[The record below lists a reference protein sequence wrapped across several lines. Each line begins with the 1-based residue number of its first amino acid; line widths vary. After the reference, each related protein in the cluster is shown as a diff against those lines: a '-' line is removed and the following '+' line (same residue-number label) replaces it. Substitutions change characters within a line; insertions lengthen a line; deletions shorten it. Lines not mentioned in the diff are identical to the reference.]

1 MAVGGPKG
9 RKGRIVTFLTICK
22 FVNLHKKINFQPI
35 LLPGEEDR
43 GLPLLRESPLSLDPT
58 SPPRWMS
65 FFTYSACLLFQD
77 TQRHEFGSN
86 CSSPSEV
93 VQHLQLMLVIHW
105 QWQVHISLWL
115 ISCFENIVKLF
126 LLFLIFHFADIPGED
141 GHTRNSS
148 TTSQTGS
155 AGYSSSQSSHGTTA
169 QVSWNS
175 LHLSKTSH
183 LKNPPSED
191 GCFWPSHKS
200 TFSPAAWA
208 PIKAQQWWF
217 EYTTKVLREGTQAQ
231 FHWIIYIL
239 CFSQLACVE
248 V

>member
-86 CSSPSEV
+86 LFSSQRWHSTFDQCSSYTDNGRYTFHMNNCDWYFALKTLTHYFWFSICRHSRGGWAHEELKHHKSNR
-93 VQHLQLMLVIHW
+93 QRWI
-105 QWQVHISLWL
+105 
-115 ISCFENIVKLF
+115 
-126 LLFLIFHFADIPGED
+126 FLIAVVSRH
-141 GHTRNSS
+141 HC
-148 TTSQTGS
+148 
-155 AGYSSSQSSHGTTA
+155 AG
-169 QVSWNS
+169 
-175 LHLSKTSH
+175 
-183 LKNPPSED
+183 
-191 GCFWPSHKS
+191 
-200 TFSPAAWA
+200 
-208 PIKAQQWWF
+208 
-217 EYTTKVLREGTQAQ
+217 
-231 FHWIIYIL
+231 
-239 CFSQLACVE
+239 
-248 V
+248 